1 MQEVFGN
8 SLGLKP
14 SQLHALRRTYRRRVD
29 AGDVISPELARHLTE
44 VSHETHRQVGVL
56 LDRKGDV
63 QAVIVGDARKLEL
76 PDVGRAR
83 AGSHRLRGLRL
94 VHTHLHGEPLTRDD
108 HTDLALLRLDL
119 VAAIEV
125 LADGLPGKLHYAH
138 LLPEN
143 PAGAIWKDE
152 VAATVYELDYDAL
165 QGALALEDEFA
176 RASALRRTGGRE
188 RAILVGFGEGRTR
201 GRAEAEASLEELREL
216 ARTAG
221 VAVVEA
227 TLQMRRE
234 IDPRYLIGKGKLED
248 ILLRSMQRMADLI
261 IFDWNL
267 SPSQA
272 RGIANATSLKILDRT
287 QLILD
292 IFAQRA
298 QSADGKLQVELA
310 QLKYLYPRLVGR
322 DDSLSR
328 LAGGIGGRGPGETK
342 LEIDR
347 RRVRDRITALER
359 RIENLSANR
368 QVRRKQRN
376 ERGLPIV
383 SIVGY
388 TNAGKSTLLNALT
401 DSSVVAAD
409 VLFATLDPT
418 SRRLRFPR
426 DREVIITDTVGF
438 IRDLPEDLVSAFRAT
453 LEELDHA
460 DLLLHVVDA
469 ADPRLESQV
478 EAVLGIL
485 RELGLAEKQRLLVFN
500 KADKLLDG
508 QAEAIAH
515 QAGGVAVSATTR
527 DGLEELLHRCDRIL
541 WADGKVTFSEVEA
554 SSPLPGKEDGVLAEG
569 HGEPASDA
577 PAEVEHQRLFPAA
590 VAPLRR

>member
-8 SLGLKP
+8 ALGLKP
-14 SQLHALRRTYRRRVD
+14 SQLHALRRTYRRRVH
-29 AGDVISPELARHLTE
+29 AEDVVSPELARHLSE
-44 VSHETHRQVGVL
+44 VSHEMHRQVGVL

-63 QAVIVGDARKLEL
+63 HAVIVGDARKLEL

-125 LADGLPGKLHYAH
+125 LADGLPGRLHYAH

-152 VAATVYELDYDAL
+152 VAPTVYDLHYEAL

-176 RASALRRTGGRE
+176 RASAARRTGGRE
-188 RAILVGFGEGRTR
+188 RALLVGFGDGRGR

-221 VAVVEA
+221 VAVVDA

-248 ILLRSMQRMADLI
+248 ILLRSMQLMADI
-261 IFDWNL
+261 IVFDWNL

-272 RGIANATSLKILDRT
+272 RGIAEATSLKILDRT

-359 RIENLSANR
+359 RIESLSANR

-376 ERGLPIV
+376 ERGLPII

-453 LEELDHA
+453 LEELDDA

-469 ADPRLESQV
+469 ADPRLDAQV
-478 EAVLGIL
+478 VAVNGIL
-485 RELGLAEKQRLLVFN
+485 RDLGLHEKPRLLVFN
-500 KADKLLDG
+500 KADRLPDG
-508 QAEAIAH
+508 QAAAAAH
-515 QAGGVAVSATTR
+515 QAGGVAVSASTR
-527 DGLEELLHRCDRIL
+527 DGLEELLHRCDRTL
-541 WADGKVTFSEVEA
+541 WADGKVSFAEVEA
-554 SSPLPGKEDGVLAEG
+554 SSPPPAGTASPTARRVDPRTDSV
-569 HGEPASDA
+569 EPQ
-577 PAEVEHQRLFPAA
+577 PERLFPAA